1 MKFKDYIDRDFDEL
15 NCTSQ
20 NFADYER
27 GNISDLI
34 GKIADDEVSIYYS
47 DMIDWLNEGCNECYV
62 NDAVNEGLVN
72 TNDFDIF
79 NAIQCGQYKQN
90 EEGLCSDLDNEVKYG
105 VLWNLKKEIENATD
119 EQLGKLTDFVNDCD
133 FDDSNRDF
141 EDCIQEVRDFV
152 ENGYMEV

>member
-15 NCTSQ
+15 NYTSQ

-34 GKIADDEVSIYYS
+34 GEIADDEVSIYYS

-79 NAIQCGQYKQN
+79 KAYNKSRAEKD
-90 EEGLCSDLDNEVKYG
+90 ESRD
-105 VLWNLKKEIENATD
+105 IEN
-119 EQLGKLTDFVNDCD
+119 Q
-133 FDDSNRDF
+133 S
-141 EDCIQEVRDFV
+141 
-152 ENGYMEV
+152 